1 VAIEEMDHIV
11 EERLARSARCS
22 RLTPR
27 ARPDAGPEEVEEDA
41 ENSESRDGEDHT
53 GEPHTGEPGQLS
65 AAAHGQEHDDRVH
78 AQGLTLSTVA
88 TVSRKRAGSWAPPPS
103 GKVERLRERA
113 HASETLVGSE
123 RTPRS
128 PVRRRGAAART

>member
-41 ENSESRDGEDHT
+41 ENSEGWDGED
-53 GEPHTGEPGQLS
+53 HTGEPGQLS
-65 AAAHGQEHDDRVH
+65 AADHGQEHDDRVH
-78 AQGLTLSTVA
+78 VQGFTM
-88 TVSRKRAGSWAPPPS
+88 P
-103 GKVERLRERA
+103 
-113 HASETLVGSE
+113 
-123 RTPRS
+123 
-128 PVRRRGAAART
+128 